1 MTKKNLNVTCLGAG
15 VIGSGWAARLLV
27 NGINVTVFDKQTES
41 YSRTTSSVERAKKYF
56 SQLTK
61 APMRD
66 MGNLTF
72 AKSLEDALELP
83 NYIIESL
90 PENLQ
95 IKQHLY
101 KEIEEVSKNS
111 IILSSTSGFKPT
123 DLQKHM
129 INPKNLIVTHPFNP
143 VYLMPLVEVVPGQER
158 DKNIIED
165 VRLLLEYIGMV
176 PIIIKKEI
184 DAFVADRM
192 LEAMW
197 REALWLIKDDI
208 CTTKEL
214 DDIITS
220 SFGIRFAQMGMF
232 ESYRIA
238 GGDKGMRHFLD
249 QFGPALKWPWSRLTD
264 VPEFNS
270 ELIEKICSQS
280 DAQSNMYSISELE
293 DIRDKNLVE
302 LQKALRNNR
311 WGSGRT
317 LASYEK
323 DLFDEQSKQAEKAS
337 ARITSD
343 LLITYTKTI
352 PPEWADYNGHMTE
365 YRYLNCFG
373 DASDAVM
380 LHIGCDKA
388 YIEAGNSYFTVETN
402 IKHLTELKVGQEVH
416 IETKVIKGNGKK
428 LHVFHMLKNKEGEL
442 FATGE
447 HLLLHVSLKTRK
459 TCSAGEPLIKKLE
472 ELEKEHRGVKIPSE
486 PKIIVK

>member
-1 MTKKNLNVTCLGAG
+1 MNTENLHVGCIGAG
-15 VIGSGWAARLLV
+15 VIGAGWVARLLV
-27 NGINVTVFDKQTES
+27 NGINVTVFDRQKES
-41 YSRTTSSVERAKKYF
+41 YDRTQLSVERAKKYY

-61 APMRD
+61 APLRQI
-66 MGNLTF
+66 GNISF
-72 AKSLEDALELP
+72 ANSLEDALKGP

-90 PENLQ
+90 PEDLQ
-95 IKQHLY
+95 IKIDIY
-101 KEIEEVSKNS
+101 KEIEEISNDV
-111 IILSSTSGFKPT
+111 IILSSTSGFKPS
-123 DLQKHM
+123 DLQKDM
-129 INPKNLIVTHPFNP
+129 KNPKNLLVTHPFNP
-143 VYLMPLVEVVPGQER
+143 VYLMPLVEVVPGLER
-158 DKNIIED
+158 DQNIIDD
-165 VRLLLEYIGMV
+165 VYNLLEYIGMA

-197 REALWLIKDDI
+197 REALWLINDDI

-238 GGDKGMRHFLD
+238 GGDKGMHHFLA
-249 QFGPALKWPWSRLTD
+249 QFGPALQWPWSRLTD

-280 DAQSNMYSISELE
+280 DTQSGMYSISDLE

-311 WGSGRT
+311 WASGRT

-323 DLFDEQSKQAEKAS
+323 NLFDQQSRLAEKAS
-337 ARITSD
+337 EKLSSS

-380 LHIGCDKA
+380 LHIGCDKT

-402 IKHLTELKVGQEVH
+402 IKHLKELKIGQEVYV
-416 IETKVIKGNGKK
+416 ETKVIKGTEKK
-428 LHVFHMLKNKEGEL
+428 LHVFHMLKNKNGEL

-459 TCSAGEPLIKKLE
+459 TCPASDHIIKKLA
-472 ELEKEHRGVKIPSE
+472 ELQKKHQEISLPLET
-486 PKIIVK
+486 KIIV

>member
-1 MTKKNLNVTCLGAG
+1 MSKKTLNVSCVGAG

-41 YSRTTSSVERAKKYF
+41 YSRTKSSVERAKKYF

-61 APMRD
+61 APLREI
-66 MGNLTF
+66 GNLNF
-72 AKSLEDALELP
+72 AKSLDDALELP
-83 NYIIESL
+83 DYIIESL

-129 INPKNLIVTHPFNP
+129 KNPKNLIVTHPFNP
-143 VYLMPLVEVVPGQER
+143 VYLMPLVEVVPGQEK
-158 DKNIIED
+158 DQDIID
-165 VRLLLEYIGMV
+165 NVCHLLKYIGMV
-176 PIIIKKEI
+176 PIKIKKEI

-197 REALWLIKDDI
+197 REALWLIKDNI
-208 CTTKEL
+208 CTTEEL
-214 DDIITS
+214 DNIITS

-323 DLFDEQSKQAEKAS
+323 DLFDEQSKQAEKAGV
-337 ARITSD
+337 RIISD

-402 IKHLTELKVGQEVH
+402 IKHLTEVKVGQEVH

-459 TCSAGEPLIKKLE
+459 TCAAGEPLINKLE
-472 ELEKEHRGVKIPSE
+472 ELEKKHRGVSIPSE
-486 PKIIVK
+486 PKIIV

>member
-1 MTKKNLNVTCLGAG
+1 MTTKNLDVTCVGAG

-27 NGINVTVFDKQTES
+27 NGINVTIFDKQMES
-41 YSRTTSSVERAKKYF
+41 YNRTNLSIERARKYF

-61 APMRD
+61 APLRAI
-66 MGNLTF
+66 GNLTF
-72 AKSLEDALELP
+72 AKSLEDALKQP

-90 PENLQ
+90 PEDLQ
-95 IKQHLY
+95 TKQHLY
-101 KEIEEVSKNS
+101 KEIEEVSNNA

-129 INPKNLIVTHPFNP
+129 KNPKNLIVTHPFNP

-158 DKNIIED
+158 DQNLIND
-165 VRLLLEYIGMV
+165 VRYLLEYIGMV

-214 DDIITS
+214 DDIIIS

-280 DAQSNMYSISELE
+280 DVQSDMYSISELE

-302 LQKALRNNR
+302 LQKALKNNR

-323 DLFDEQSKQAEKAS
+323 DLFDEQSIQAENAS
-337 ARITSD
+337 VQISSD

-402 IKHLTELKVGQEVH
+402 IKHLTELKVGQEVY
-416 IETKVIKGNGKK
+416 IETKVIKGTEKK
-428 LHVFHMLKNKEGEL
+428 LHVFHMLKNKEGKI

-459 TCSAGEPLIKKLE
+459 TCAAGEPLLNKLL
-472 ELEKEHRGVKIPSE
+472 ELQKQHQEISISSE
-486 PKIIVK
+486 PKIVV

>member
-1 MTKKNLNVTCLGAG
+1 MTTRNFSVTCIGAG

-41 YSRTTSSVERAKKYF
+41 YNRTNSSVERAKKCF

-61 APMRD
+61 APLRAI
-66 MGNLTF
+66 GNLTF
-72 AKSLEDALELP
+72 AKSLEDALKLP

-101 KEIEEVSKNS
+101 KEIEEISNNS

-123 DLQKHM
+123 DLQKYM
-129 INPKNLIVTHPFNP
+129 KNPENLVVTHPFNP
-143 VYLMPLVEVVPGQER
+143 VYLMPLVEVVPGQAK
-158 DKNIIED
+158 DQSIIDD
-165 VRLLLEYIGMV
+165 VQHLLEYIGMV

-208 CTTKEL
+208 CTTKDL

-264 VPEFNS
+264 VPDFNS

-280 DAQSNMYSISELE
+280 DVQSDMYSISELE

-337 ARITSD
+337 AQISSD

-380 LHIGCDKA
+380 LYIGCNKA

-402 IKHLTELKVGQEVH
+402 IKHLTELKVGQEVY
-416 IETKVIKGNGKK
+416 IETKVIKGTEKK
-428 LHVFHMLKNKEGEL
+428 LHVFHILKNKEGEL

-459 TCSAGEPLIKKLE
+459 TCPASEPLISKLV
-472 ELEKEHRGVKIPSE
+472 ELQKHHQETSIPSE
-486 PKIIVK
+486 PKIIV

>member
-1 MTKKNLNVTCLGAG
+1 
-15 VIGSGWAARLLV
+15 
-27 NGINVTVFDKQTES
+27 
-41 YSRTTSSVERAKKYF
+41 
-56 SQLTK
+56 
-61 APMRD
+61 
-66 MGNLTF
+66 
-72 AKSLEDALELP
+72 
-83 NYIIESL
+83 
-90 PENLQ
+90 
-95 IKQHLY
+95 
-101 KEIEEVSKNS
+101 
-111 IILSSTSGFKPT
+111 
-123 DLQKHM
+123 
-129 INPKNLIVTHPFNP
+129 
-143 VYLMPLVEVVPGQER
+143 MPLVEVVPGQER
-158 DKNIIED
+158 DQNIVDD
-165 VRLLLEYIGMV
+165 VHHLLEYIGMV
-176 PIIIKKEI
+176 TIIIKKEI

-270 ELIEKICSQS
+270 DLIDKICSQS
-280 DAQSNMYSISELE
+280 DAQSDMYSIYELE

-323 DLFDEQSKQAEKAS
+323 DLFDEQSKEAEKAS
-337 ARITSD
+337 GKISSD

-402 IKHLTELKVGQEVH
+402 IRHLNELKVGQEVY
-416 IETKVIKGNGKK
+416 IETKVIKGTEKK
-428 LHVFHMLKNKEGEL
+428 LHVFHMLRNKEGEL

-459 TCSAGEPLIKKLE
+459 TCPASKPLINKLI
-472 ELEKEHRGVKIPSE
+472 ELQKQHQETSVPSE
-486 PKIIVK
+486 PKIIV

>member
-1 MTKKNLNVTCLGAG
+1 MTTKNLNVTCVGAG

-27 NGINVTVFDKQTES
+27 NGINVTVFDQQIES
-41 YSRTTSSVERAKKYF
+41 YNRTNLSVERAKKYF

-61 APMRD
+61 APLRAI
-66 MGNLTF
+66 GNLTF
-72 AKSLEDALELP
+72 AKSLEDALKQP

-90 PENLQ
+90 PEDLQ

-101 KEIEEVSKNS
+101 KEIEEVSNNA

-129 INPKNLIVTHPFNP
+129 KNPRNLIVTHPFNP

-158 DKNIIED
+158 DQNLIND
-165 VRLLLEYIGMV
+165 VRYLLEYIGMV

-214 DDIITS
+214 DDIIIS

-280 DAQSNMYSISELE
+280 DVQSDMYSISELE
-293 DIRDKNLVE
+293 NIRDKNLVE
-302 LQKALRNNR
+302 LQKALKNNR

-323 DLFDEQSKQAEKAS
+323 DLFDEQSIKAENAS
-337 ARITSD
+337 VQISSD

-373 DASDAVM
+373 DASDAIM

-402 IKHLTELKVGQEVH
+402 IKHLTELKVGQEVY
-416 IETKVIKGNGKK
+416 IETKVIKGTEKK
-428 LHVFHMLKNKEGEL
+428 LHVFHMLKNKEGKI

-459 TCSAGEPLIKKLE
+459 TCAAGEPLINKLF
-472 ELEKEHRGVKIPSE
+472 ELQKQHQEISIPAE
-486 PKIIVK
+486 PKIVV

>member
-1 MTKKNLNVTCLGAG
+1 MKNLSVTCIGAG

-27 NGINVTVFDKQTES
+27 NGINVNVFDKRPES
-41 YSRTTSSVERAKKYF
+41 YNRTRLSVERAKKYF

-61 APMRD
+61 APLRE
-66 MGNLTF
+66 MGSLTF
-72 AKSLEDALELP
+72 EKSLEGALKTST
-83 NYIIESL
+83 YIIESL

-95 IKQHLY
+95 LKHNLY
-101 KEIEEVSKNS
+101 KEIEQISNNS

-123 DLQKHM
+123 DLQKYM
-129 INPKNLIVTHPFNP
+129 KNPQNLLVTHPFNP

-158 DKNIIED
+158 DQNIVDD
-165 VRLLLEYIGMV
+165 VHHLLEYIGMV

-270 ELIEKICSQS
+270 DLIDKICSQS
-280 DAQSNMYSISELE
+280 DAQSDMYSISELE

-323 DLFDEQSKQAEKAS
+323 DLFDEQSKEAEKAS
-337 ARITSD
+337 GKISSD

-402 IKHLTELKVGQEVH
+402 IRHLNELKVGQEVY
-416 IETKVIKGNGKK
+416 IETKVIKGTEKK
-428 LHVFHMLKNKEGEL
+428 LHVFHMLRNKEGEL

-459 TCSAGEPLIKKLE
+459 TCPASKPLIDKLI
-472 ELEKEHRGVKIPSE
+472 ELQQQHQETSVPSE
-486 PKIIVK
+486 PKIIV

>member
-1 MTKKNLNVTCLGAG
+1 MTTKNLNVTCVGAG

-27 NGINVTVFDKQTES
+27 NGINVTIFDKQMES
-41 YSRTTSSVERAKKYF
+41 YNRTNLSIERARKYF

-61 APMRD
+61 APLRAI
-66 MGNLTF
+66 GNLTF
-72 AKSLEDALELP
+72 AKSLEDALKQP

-90 PENLQ
+90 PEDLQ
-95 IKQHLY
+95 VKQNIY
-101 KEIEEVSKNS
+101 KEIEEGSNNA

-129 INPKNLIVTHPFNP
+129 KNPKNLIVTHPFNP

-158 DKNIIED
+158 DQNLIND
-165 VRLLLEYIGMV
+165 VRYLLEYIGMV

-214 DDIITS
+214 DDIIIS

-280 DAQSNMYSISELE
+280 DVQSDMYSISELE

-302 LQKALRNNR
+302 LQKALKNNR

-323 DLFDEQSKQAEKAS
+323 DLFDEQSIKAENAS
-337 ARITSD
+337 VQISSD

-402 IKHLTELKVGQEVH
+402 IKHLTELKVGQEVY
-416 IETKVIKGNGKK
+416 IETKVIKGTEKK
-428 LHVFHMLKNKEGEL
+428 LHVFHMLKNKEGEI

-459 TCSAGEPLIKKLE
+459 TCAAGEPLINKLF
-472 ELEKEHRGVKIPSE
+472 ELQKQHQEISIPAE
-486 PKIIVK
+486 PKIVV